1 MSDERGAHGG
11 GGKRKHE
18 TQRVREGEPGRLR
31 RGAVQAC
38 LLYLLVTE
46 REGGRKGAAEGRDNW
61 CARLSQEE
69 MKRKKLSEES
79 E

>member
-1 MSDERGAHGG
+1 MRGAQGG

-18 TQRVREGEPGRLR
+18 TQPVREGEPGRETEA

-46 REGGRKGAAEGRDNW
+46 REREGERG
-61 CARLSQEE
+61 S
-69 MKRKKLSEES
+69 S
-79 E
+79 

>member
-1 MSDERGAHGG
+1 
-11 GGKRKHE
+11 
-18 TQRVREGEPGRLR
+18 
-31 RGAVQAC
+31 
-38 LLYLLVTE
+38 VTE
-46 REGGRKGAAEGRDNW
+46 REGGRKRAAEGRDNW

>member
-1 MSDERGAHGG
+1 MRHSEKGRESQRER
-11 GGKRKHE
+11 E
-18 TQRVREGEPGRLR
+18 RLR

-38 LLYLLVTE
+38 LLYLLVSDRERKRE
-46 REGGRKGAAEGRDNW
+46 RERERGRAAEARDNW

-69 MKRKKLSEES
+69 MKRKKLSKES

>member
-1 MSDERGAHGG
+1 MEVGINESMRHSELGWGG
-11 GGKRKHE
+11 E
-18 TQRVREGEPGRLR
+18 LASERLR

-46 REGGRKGAAEGRDNW
+46 RGREREGAAEGRDNW

-69 MKRKKLSEES
+69 MKRKKLSEGS